1 MAKDKKSF
9 VAYCDWIES
18 FEELSDEEAG
28 KLVKHLFRY
37 VNDLQPECPDKL
49 TKLCFIPI
57 KQCLKRDLKKYDNY
71 IKKQIENGKKGG
83 RPKKPTDKTKT
94 QKTQAFFQKPKKADN
109 VNVNDNVSVNDN
121 VINTKRKKDK
131 KEIELVYPFD
141 TPSFKTAVSIW
152 KQYKAD
158 QHKFKYK
165 SLTSEQALLKQ
176 LGKDYS
182 TELEVIEAI
191 EYSMANGYKGIY
203 KPQKLQNNGS
213 KNKEVFYNE
222 ELKRKLISNL
232 SK

>member
-37 VNDLQPECPDKL
+37 VNDLQPECPDRL
-49 TKLCFIPI
+49 TKVCFIPI
-57 KQCLKRDLKKYDNY
+57 KQSLKRDLKKYDNY
-71 IKKQIENGKKGG
+71 IQKQIENGKKGG

-121 VINTKRKKDK
+121 VINKEKSIK
-131 KEIELVYPFD
+131 KEKLIYPFD
-141 TPSFKTAVSIW
+141 TESFKNSIEIW
-152 KQYKAD
+152 KKYKQD
-158 QHKFKYK
+158 QHRFKFKT
-165 SLTSEQALLKQ
+165 LLSEQAFLKQ
-176 LGKDYS
+176 ISKDFNS
-182 TELEVIEAI
+182 ELEVTEAI
-191 EYSMANGYKGIY
+191 EYSMAQGYKGIF
-203 KPQKLQNNGS
+203 KPNKPQNNGS
-213 KNKEVFYNE
+213 KNKEVHYNE

>member
-49 TKLCFIPI
+49 TKVCFIPI

-109 VNVNDNVSVNDN
+109 VNDNVNVSVNDN
-121 VINTKRKKDK
+121 VINKEKSIK
-131 KEIELVYPFD
+131 KEKLIYPFD
-141 TPSFKTAVSIW
+141 TESFKNNIEIW
-152 KQYKAD
+152 KQYKQD
-158 QHKFKYK
+158 QHRFKFKT
-165 SLTSEQALLKQ
+165 LLSEQAFLKQ
-176 LGKDYS
+176 ISKDFNS
-182 TELEVIEAI
+182 ELEVTEAI
-191 EYSMANGYKGIY
+191 EYSMAQGYKGIY
-203 KPQKLQNNGS
+203 KPNKPQNNGS
-213 KNKEVFYNE
+213 KNKEVHYNE